1 MYAIGASRLHAR
13 LQNRLDAGFGATD
26 IGNRDDVP
34 MMSMAKFLMLLVE
47 DDEDEARLTQ
57 QALTA
62 ANLVNPLRIVENAD
76 QAVDYLSGRDP
87 YADRRAH
94 PTPSLLL
101 IDADLPDRGAAQLLD
116 WLDRQP
122 ELRKIPTVLLTSAS
136 SELPPGC
143 SASRVP
149 KPVNLEGLLQMMRS
163 IGMFWMILSKGPEET
178 RAETSPAAPEWT
190 SPLNAGG
197 RPQDTDILGPRIS
210 FQKTSWE
217 LVRAARNAEALDG
230 LIRMYWKPLY
240 FFVRQKGYDN
250 ETAKD
255 LVQDFL
261 TAALEHGTLL
271 KADPARGRFR
281 TFLLA
286 ALTNF
291 IKDWNRSAARLKRGG
306 GHALLSLDF
315 EGGEQEYSHE
325 TATEETPE
333 ALFHRAWAREL
344 LAQCISEL
352 KGKPSHLRAFE
363 LLMGGTSYEAIC
375 RETGLNESAAKTAI
389 HRLRQQLRSLLL
401 RTIGASAG
409 DGDETERVLGEF
421 ASDLI

>member
-1 MYAIGASRLHAR
+1 
-13 LQNRLDAGFGATD
+13 
-26 IGNRDDVP
+26 
-34 MMSMAKFLMLLVE
+34 MMSVTNFLMLLVE
-47 DDEDEARLTQ
+47 NDEGQARLTQ
-57 QALTA
+57 QALTT
-62 ANLVNPLRIVENAD
+62 ANLVNPLHIVENAE
-76 QAVDYLSGRDP
+76 QAVAYLSGRGP
-87 YADRRAH
+87 FADRQAF
-94 PTPSLLL
+94 PLPSLVLL
-101 IDADLPDRGAAQLLD
+101 DADLPDRGAAEVLD
-116 WLDRQP
+116 WLEHSPTFRT
-122 ELRKIPTVLLTSAS
+122 IPTVLLTSTDSDLRDLPAERAS
-136 SELPPGC
+136 AAVS
-143 SASRVP
+143 
-149 KPVNLEGLLQMMRS
+149 KPVNLEGLLRMMQS
-163 IGMFWMILSKGPEET
+163 IGMFWMILSKGPGET
-178 RAETSPAAPEWT
+178 RAESFAASPGWT
-190 SPLNAGG
+190 SPLDAGG

-210 FQKTSWE
+210 FQKTSWD

-230 LIRMYWKPLY
+230 LIRIYWKPLY

-250 ETAKD
+250 ETSKD

-291 IKDWNRSAARLKRGG
+291 IKDWNRAAARLKRGG
-306 GHALLSLDF
+306 GHSLLSLDF
-315 EGGEQEYSHE
+315 EGSEQEYSHE

-333 ALFHRAWAREL
+333 ALYHRAWARGL

-352 KGKPSHLRAFE
+352 KGKASHLRAFE
-363 LLMGGTSYEAIC
+363 LLMGGTPYEIIC

-401 RTIGASAG
+401 RYIGKSAG
-409 DGDETERVLGEF
+409 EGDETERVLGEF

>member
-1 MYAIGASRLHAR
+1 M
-13 LQNRLDAGFGATD
+13 
-26 IGNRDDVP
+26 
-34 MMSMAKFLMLLVE
+34 
-47 DDEDEARLTQ
+47 
-57 QALTA
+57 
-62 ANLVNPLRIVENAD
+62 
-76 QAVDYLSGRDP
+76 
-87 YADRRAH
+87 
-94 PTPSLLL
+94 
-101 IDADLPDRGAAQLLD
+101 
-116 WLDRQP
+116 
-122 ELRKIPTVLLTSAS
+122 PTVLLTSAS
-136 SELPPGC
+136 SDLRGLVSERT
-143 SASRVP
+143 SSVVP
-149 KPVNLEGLLQMMRS
+149 KPVNLEGLLRMMQS

-178 RAETSPAAPEWT
+178 RADASPASPGWT
-190 SPLNAGG
+190 SPLDAGG

-315 EGGEQEYSHE
+315 EGGEQEYSHV

-333 ALFHRAWAREL
+333 ALFHRAWARGL

-401 RTIGASAG
+401 RYIGTSAG
-409 DGDETERVLGEF
+409 DGAEMERVLGEF